1 MSINK
6 NGLLKKRMAGLITQL
21 IGKNGYLAKKIVYIA
36 ILFSLLFP
44 PVSYAQKE
52 LNTYLNNVNFEDFI
66 KFVSKR
72 TNHNFS
78 FESSIIPKNIKVTI
92 YSPLALSNDDLIKIL
107 HSVLKENGLV
117 SVKKG
122 KNIVIIRVNS
132 LRNIGAPYQ
141 SSLKAASNS
150 VITTIIRLKNVAVS
164 KLKLPLM
171 HLVSSFGHVDAV
183 SGLNAL
189 IITDSQNK
197 VVQMEKL
204 VKDIDKSQSY
214 NINLFPIKGVSSKI
228 VANELKGFFSNIA
241 ARSDLS
247 YRPIIFNETA
257 SNSIMIAS
265 REQNSIY
272 IKKLVEQIV
281 EHLKGQKA
289 QKVFYLKNAV
299 AKDVYNIIM
308 KLLSKNPLFKK
319 SSISYDSATNSI
331 IVLGS
336 PEIYDK
342 IEKLI
347 SKLDIPLKQVYV
359 EALILETS
367 LSKLSEFGIEWS
379 GVASKGSNVGFT
391 NNSTTGTLANLQ
403 NSILNNNQLTAI
415 PGGFSLGILG
425 NVVTYQG
432 TKFPTLGMLLN
443 ALKQK
448 QGINILSNP
457 HIITLDNQKASIFVG
472 ENRPFLI
479 SQKYDTNGNPIFSY
493 DYRDV
498 GIKLTVLPHISN
510 GKVIMDTD
518 IEIKKVTSSVG
529 SSTEAAP
536 VTLTRTTKTKLSLAN
551 GEKIL
556 ISGLIK
562 NDKTYT
568 NQGVPLLSSV
578 PLLGE
583 LFKYKK
589 VQSEKTNLM
598 IFLTAKIIN
607 NQKELKKLSKQNNH
621 NEN

>member
-1 MSINK
+1 VLINK

-21 IGKNGYLAKKIVYIA
+21 IGKNGYLAKKMVYIA
-36 ILFSLLFP
+36 ILFSLLLP
-44 PVSYAQKE
+44 SVSYAQRE
-52 LNTYLNNVNFEDFI
+52 FNTYLNNVNFEDFI

-204 VKDIDKSQSY
+204 IKDIDKSQSY

-241 ARSDLS
+241 ARSDLP

-281 EHLKGQKA
+281 ERLKGQKA

-299 AKDVYNIIM
+299 AKNVYNIIM

-379 GVASKGSNVGFT
+379 GVASKNSNVGFT
-391 NNSTTGTLANLQ
+391 NNSTTGTLVNLQ

-425 NVVTYQG
+425 NVVT
-432 TKFPTLGMLLN
+432 
-443 ALKQK
+443 
-448 QGINILSNP
+448 INILSNP
-457 HIITLDNQKASIFVG
+457 HIVTLDNQKASIFVG

-510 GKVIMDTD
+510 GKVIMDTN

-607 NQKELKKLSKQNNH
+607 NQKELKKLSKQNEH